1 MVEGMPSA
9 DSHERTFTE
18 RARRQQLI
26 GVTIE
31 QVAQRG
37 FAGASLARIAEA
49 AGITKAAVLY
59 HFGSKDALVTAA
71 HAEVLESLVATV
83 GEALEDAAVADR
95 PGTYIRTMVAHFRD
109 HPQHARVLAATVT
122 QEVFDHAREARWAPL
137 AGLLDAA
144 AKARSDTALDDSAP
158 AADSRALAVLIGGA
172 IDGIVAEH
180 LEDPAFDTD
189 AAAALLVA
197 MLPD

>member
-1 MVEGMPSA
+1 MPSA

-71 HAEVLESLVATV
+71 HAEILESLVATV
-83 GEALEDAAVADR
+83 GEALEGASVADR
-95 PGTYIRTMVAHFRD
+95 PSTYIRTMVAHFRD
-109 HPQHARVLAATVT
+109 HPQHARVLAAAAT
-122 QEVFDHAREARWAPL
+122 QEGFDHAREDRWAPL

-144 AKARSDTALDDSAP
+144 AQARDDAP
-158 AADSRALAVLIGGA
+158 AADSRALAVLI
-172 IDGIVAEH
+172 
-180 LEDPAFDTD
+180 
-189 AAAALLVA
+189 
-197 MLPD
+197 

>member
-1 MVEGMPSA
+1 MVEAMPSA
-9 DSHERTFTE
+9 ESHERTFTE

-37 FAGASLARIAEA
+37 FAGASLARIAES

-71 HAEVLESLVATV
+71 HEEVLESLVATV

-95 PGTYIRTMVAHFRD
+95 PGAYIRTMVAHFRD
-109 HPQHARVLAATVT
+109 HPQHARVLAAAAT
-122 QEVFDHAREARWAPL
+122 QEGFDHAREDRWAPL
-137 AGLLDAA
+137 SGLLDAA
-144 AKARSDTALDDSAP
+144 AQARGDEVLDGIAL

-180 LEDPAFDTD
+180 LEDPSFDTD

-197 MLPD
+197 MLSD

>member
-9 DSHERTFTE
+9 ESHERTFTE

-59 HFGSKDALVTAA
+59 HFRSKDALVTAA

-95 PGTYIRTMVAHFRD
+95 PGAYIRTMVAHFRD
-109 HPQHARVLAATVT
+109 HPQHARVLAAAAT
-122 QEVFDHAREARWAPL
+122 QEGFDHAREDRWSPL

-144 AKARSDTALDDSAP
+144 AQARDDVP

-189 AAAALLVA
+189 AAAALLVS

>member
-71 HAEVLESLVATV
+71 HAEILESLVATV
-83 GEALEDAAVADR
+83 GEALEGAAVADR
-95 PGTYIRTMVAHFRD
+95 PSTYIRTMVAHFRD
-109 HPQHARVLAATVT
+109 HPQHARVLAAAGT
-122 QEVFDHAREARWAPL
+122 QEGFDHAREDRWAPL

-144 AKARSDTALDDSAP
+144 AHARGDDAP

-189 AAAALLVA
+189 AAAAILVA

>member
-59 HFGSKDALVTAA
+59 HFGSKDAQATAQ
-71 HAEVLESLVATV
+71 EILTVLEGMQPS
-83 GEALEDAAVADR
+83 
-95 PGTYIRTMVAHFRD
+95 
-109 HPQHARVLAATVT
+109 Q
-122 QEVFDHAREARWAPL
+122 
-137 AGLLDAA
+137 
-144 AKARSDTALDDSAP
+144 
-158 AADSRALAVLIGGA
+158 
-172 IDGIVAEH
+172 
-180 LEDPAFDTD
+180 
-189 AAAALLVA
+189 
-197 MLPD
+197 